1 MSAAEA
7 QDEAQRFARYQ
18 IHAGKGAAALQR
30 PADPAGYAAG
40 VDQYL
45 NRARALLAQYGA
57 GGAASPQQT
66 TSLPTTTTTPTNI
79 PAPPQVALN
88 LPPTAFNQ
96 GLQNLQGVANM
107 LGARTHTSVASI
119 PMPTPPSFPKPV
131 VPPAPTS
138 TVDIPLNQPGH
149 PNETTAGPTGT
160 RVVQLA
166 RQYLGTPYQWGG
178 ESPRTGFDCSGFA
191 QWLYAQQGVKLP
203 RVAADQFN
211 VGQHVDLKHLQPGD
225 LVFFRDASGIHHEGI
240 AIGSGQ
246 FIHAPHTGD
255 VVKISSLSDPYY
267 ARQFAGGRRVG

>member
-79 PAPPQVALN
+79 PAPPRVALN
-88 LPPTAFNQ
+88 LPPAAFNQ

-119 PMPTPPSFPKPV
+119 PMPAPPSFPKPV

-149 PNETTAGPTGT
+149 PNETTVGPTGT

-166 RQYLGTPYQWGG
+166 RRYLGTPYQWGG